1 MKEMRILKQNIAV
14 LVIDIQEKL
23 FPAMAGKEELLA
35 NCLKLIKGLQILRIP
50 LVVTQQYS
58 KGLGET
64 IPEIASQ
71 IQNFSFIEKRDFS
84 CCGEPSVLSRIGELE
99 AKNII
104 ICGIES
110 HVCVLQTALDLK
122 ESGFNPV
129 IVMDAVSSR
138 HPASIDLAKER
149 FRYENIMMTS
159 TESIL
164 FELTRSSAAPE
175 FKAISILVK

>member
-1 MKEMRILKQNIAV
+1 MRIGRDHTAA

-35 NCLKLIKGLQILRIP
+35 NCLKLVKGLQILGIP
-50 LVVTQQYS
+50 LVATQQYS

-64 IPEIASQ
+64 ISEISSE
-71 IQNFSFIEKRDFS
+71 IRNFSFIEKRDFS
-84 CCGEPSVLSRIGELE
+84 CCGEPAVLNRLREFE
-99 AKNII
+99 AENII

-138 HPASIDLAKER
+138 NPASIELAKER
-149 FRYENIMMTS
+149 FRYGNIMMTS
-159 TESIL
+159 TESLL

-175 FKAISILVK
+175 FKAISSLIK